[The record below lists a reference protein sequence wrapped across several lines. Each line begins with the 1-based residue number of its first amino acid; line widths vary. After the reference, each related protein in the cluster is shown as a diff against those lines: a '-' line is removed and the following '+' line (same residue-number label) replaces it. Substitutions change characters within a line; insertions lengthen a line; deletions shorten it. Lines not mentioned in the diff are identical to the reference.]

1 MVGVVVFFL
10 AGAACVA
17 LYLAISPQSRA
28 VDERFADLA
37 VKMRASQGAL
47 AGDLQDDNVLRM
59 LFRWAAKRVPP
70 PNLDTPTG
78 EKLQQTLAQAGFLKS
93 SAPQTYQ
100 VTRVLM
106 AVGGGL
112 LGLLVGAIF
121 HSFGGHAAAAR
132 NRRRRHW
139 NFRAQL
145 LPGTARAAA
154 PGQHRKAALGRA
166 RSAGGMRRSGH
177 GTVRGD
183 SNRRHGMRTSWA
195 GNRHRAEPGRNRY
208 FRGRV
213 LGQALRGLAD
223 RTAVEDIKPLAAT
236 LIQSEQLGAQI
247 GPALRASSDALR
259 TRRRLHAEED
269 AQKASIKILFP
280 LVIFVLPSMIA
291 VIIGPAM
298 ISVFAHVSRVEDDS
312 GPARPR
318 PSRAIPIASP
328 RGPRTRRAGASVRG
342 LFV

>member
-1 MVGVVVFFL
+1 MIGVAVFLL
-10 AGAACVA
+10 AAGACVA

-37 VKMRASQGAL
+37 VKMRASQGAF
-47 AGDLQDDNVLRM
+47 AGDSQDDNLLRM

-78 EKLQQTLAQAGFLKS
+78 EKLQHTLVQAGFIKS
-93 SAPQTYQ
+93 SAAQTYQ
-100 VTRVLM
+100 VARVLM
-106 AVGGGL
+106 AVGGGA

-121 HSFGGHAAAAR
+121 HPSAATPLLLAVGGVGIGIFVPSYYLG
-132 NRRRRHW
+132 RR
-139 NFRAQL
+139 
-145 LPGTARAAA
+145 ARARQSAIA
-154 PGQHRKAALGRA
+154 KQLSDVLDLLVVCVEAGMGLFEAIRIVGTECERHGQEIGFELSLVATDI
-166 RSAGGMRRSGH
+166 SAGA
-177 GTVRGD
+177 T
-183 SNRRHGMRTSWA
+183 
-195 GNRHRAEPGRNRY
+195 
-208 FRGRV
+208 

-259 TRRRLHAEED
+259 QRRRLHAEED

-298 ISVFAHVSRVEDDS
+298 ISVLRTLS
-312 GPARPR
+312 
-318 PSRAIPIASP
+318 SP
-328 RGPRTRRAGASVRG
+328 G
-342 LFV
+342 